1 MAVKDAEE
9 SAPELIKS
17 KIRDIADFPR
27 EGIVFKDITT
37 VLRDPVAFKHA
48 VDLLARHFE
57 KQKINYIAGIEAR
70 GFIFGSALAYK
81 LGIGFIPIRKPG
93 KLPSKT
99 ARISYDL
106 EYGTD
111 SLEIHV
117 DAVEPGKR
125 VLIIDDLLATGG
137 TAEAAIKLVKKI
149 GGIIVGIGFVV
160 ELEFLKGREKLPE
173 DCKITRLIS
182 F

>member
-125 VLIIDDLLATGG
+125 VLIVDDLLATGG

-149 GGIIVGIGFVV
+149 GGVIVGIAFVV

>member
-106 EYGTD
+106 EY
-111 SLEIHV
+111 I
-117 DAVEPGKR
+117 
-125 VLIIDDLLATGG
+125 
-137 TAEAAIKLVKKI
+137 
-149 GGIIVGIGFVV
+149 
-160 ELEFLKGREKLPE
+160 
-173 DCKITRLIS
+173 
-182 F
+182 

>member
-125 VLIIDDLLATGG
+125 VLIVDDLLATGG

-149 GGIIVGIGFVV
+149 IIYLHMGM
-160 ELEFLKGREKLPE
+160 EP
-173 DCKITRLIS
+173 
-182 F
+182 